1 MNAPLSI
8 LLLVLFTGYF
18 VSHAATPEWIWAP
31 KLEKQVNFS
40 RSFTLK
46 TKPKKAEISFTC
58 DNQAE
63 VWVNGISI
71 GTNRDWQFPVKVD
84 VTKHL
89 NVGENLI
96 TAAARDSGGQ
106 AGFIL
111 QLMAGDFELVTDKSW
126 LHGLDKPKGWP
137 KVAGEKW
144 TAAKPFGKHGASPW
158 GLALDGRPSSGG
170 SSPLPTGPSFSVH
183 KGFDAKK
190 LYDVP
195 KKEQGSWVSIT
206 ADDKGRLIASDQSGS
221 IYRITPQPIGKEET
235 EEAKVEK
242 IELSTGSAQGL
253 YYHPGNKKL
262 YVSQNGGPGGSGFYI
277 VEDADGDDKFDKV
290 SQIRKF
296 SGGGEHGPH
305 AIVPAPDG
313 KSLYVIAGNMTR
325 LPDPES
331 SLVPR
336 NWQEDQLLPRMP
348 DARGHARSTM
358 APGGW
363 VARTDLDGSTF
374 ELVTTGYRNPYDMAF
389 NADGELF
396 AYDADMEWDGG
407 TPWYRP
413 TRLCHS
419 VSGGEFGWRNG
430 SGKFPGFYEDSLPP
444 VVNIGP
450 GSPVG
455 VVSGKGAKFPAKY
468 QNAIYLLD
476 WTYSTI
482 WAVHLKADGASYK
495 GEAEEFVFGRPL
507 PVSDAVINPLDGAL
521 YFTVGGRGTQSA
533 LWRVT
538 YTGTEPTCPQD
549 LKDTRF
555 VKERQLRQTLEAY
568 HKVDKNAINVAWPA
582 LNHPDRFIRFAA
594 RIAIEHQPVETWQD
608 KALSERSPNA
618 AIYALMA
625 LARNGDKSL
634 LSKITEA
641 LNRIPF
647 AKLDN
652 ERQLGLLRTYSI
664 AFARMG
670 KPNPVLAAK
679 VEQKLDAWYPA
690 ASDALNHSLVNLL
703 VYLDSPTVVAKT
715 VPLMALATD
724 EKTEYNVN
732 VLSRNGGYARAF
744 QAVNESQPQ
753 KQQIHYAY
761 ALRVAMRGWSPELRK
776 QYFSW
781 FNNAKAFKGG
791 NSFGG
796 FIQNIRKEALAKVPN
811 EAERKE
817 LETLSEELTAEVAVL
832 PRAKG
837 PGKNWTTDE
846 LVALMSNNLS
856 GRNFENGKNMFAA
869 ALCASCHRFDGKG
882 GIGGP
887 DLTGAGNRYSHRDLL
902 DAIIEPNKVLSDQYQ
917 NSIWTLNDG
926 SIYTGK
932 SVGEEGEKLEIMPT
946 PIAPHHTLTIDKS
959 KIIKTEK
966 SPISPMMPGLLNSLN
981 QEEVLDLMAYMLSGG
996 DKNHSSF
1003 GN

>member
-1 MNAPLSI
+1 MKFPFALF
-8 LLLVLFTGYF
+8 LVVLFTGF
-18 VSHAATPEWIWAP
+18 SFSKAATPEWVWAP
-31 KLEKQVNFS
+31 QLVKEVNFAK
-40 RSFTLK
+40 SFSLK
-46 TKPKKAEISFTC
+46 SIPQKAEITFTC

-63 VWVNGISI
+63 VWVNGNSL
-71 GTNRDWQFPVKVD
+71 GANRDWQFPVKVN
-84 VTKHL
+84 VTKYL
-89 NVGENLI
+89 KAGENLI
-96 TAAARDSGGQ
+96 TAAGRDSGGQ

-111 QLMAGDFELVTDKSW
+111 QLKAGDFELVTDQTW
-126 LHGLDKPKGWP
+126 LHGLDKPNGWP

-144 TAAKPFGKHGASPW
+144 SSVRTYGKHGVSPW
-158 GLALDGRPSSGG
+158 GKALDGSTSSGG
-170 SSPLPTGPSFSVH
+170 SSPLPTGPNFSVLE
-183 KGFDAKK
+183 GFDAKK
-190 LYDVP
+190 LYSVP
-195 KKEQGSWVSIT
+195 KKEQGSWVSVT
-206 ADDKGRLIASDQSGS
+206 ADDKGRIIASAQNGS
-221 IYRITPQPIGKEET
+221 IFRITPQPIGNEET
-235 EEAKVEK
+235 EEATIEK
-242 IELSTGSAQGL
+242 IELKAGNAQGL
-253 YYHPGNKKL
+253 YFHPGNKKL

-277 VEDADGDDKFDKV
+277 IEDTDEDDTFDKV

-325 LPDPES
+325 LPNPEK

-363 VARTDLDGSTF
+363 VARTDLAGESF
-374 ELVTTGYRNPYDMAF
+374 ELVTTGFRNPYDMAF

-430 SGKFPGFYEDSLPP
+430 SGKFPVYYEDSLPP

-468 QNAIYLLD
+468 QNAIFLLD

-482 WAVHLKADGASYK
+482 WAVHLTADGASYK
-495 GEAEEFVFGRPL
+495 GEAEEFIFGRPL
-507 PVSDAVINPLDGAL
+507 PVSDAVVNPVDGAL

-538 YTGTEPTCPQD
+538 YTGSEPTSPLEQ
-549 LKDTRF
+549 KDTQF
-555 VKERQLRQTLEAY
+555 AKVRQLRQTLEKY
-568 HKVDKNAINVAWPA
+568 HKVDKNAIDAAWPA
-582 LNHPDRFIRFAA
+582 LHHPDRFIRFAA

-608 KALSERSPNA
+608 KALKEKAPET

-625 LARNGDKSL
+625 MARNGDKSL
-634 LSKITEA
+634 LSNITEA

-647 AKLDN
+647 EKLDN

-664 AFARMG
+664 TFARMG
-670 KPNPVLAAK
+670 KPAPALALK

-690 ASDALNHSLVNLL
+690 ASDALNHELVNLL
-703 VYLDSPTVVAKT
+703 VYLGSPTVVAKT

-732 VLSRNGGYARAF
+732 VLSRHGGYARAF
-744 QAVNESQPQ
+744 QAVIASQPQ

-761 ALRVAMRGWSPELRK
+761 ALRVAEKGWSPALRK

-796 FIQNIRKEALAKVPN
+796 FIQNIRKEALAKV
-811 EAERKE
+811 EDAALRKE
-817 LETLSEELTAEVAVL
+817 LETHSDELKTDVKVL

-837 PGKNWTTDE
+837 PGKNWKTEE
-846 LVALMSNNLS
+846 LLLLMSRNLNR
-856 GRNFENGKNMFAA
+856 RNFENGKNMFAA

-902 DAIIEPNKVLSDQYQ
+902 EAIIEPNKVLSDQYQ
-917 NSIWTLNDG
+917 NSIWTLKDG
-926 SIYTGK
+926 SQLTGK
-932 SVGEEGEKLEIMPT
+932 SVWEQDGKLTIMPT
-946 PIAPHHTLTIDKS
+946 PIAPNHFLYIDKAQ
-959 KIIKTEK
+959 IAKTTK

-981 QEEVLDLMAYMLSGG
+981 QDEVLDLMAYMLSGG
-996 DKNHSSF
+996 DKNHESF
-1003 GN
+1003 R

>member
-1 MNAPLSI
+1 MKSPFSLV
-8 LLLVLFTGYF
+8 LLVVFIGF
-18 VSHAATPEWIWAP
+18 SISKAATPEWIWAP
-31 KLEKQVNFS
+31 KLEKQVNFAK
-40 RSFTLK
+40 SFSLK
-46 TKPKKAEISFTC
+46 AKPKKAEITFTC

-63 VWVNGISI
+63 VWVNGNSL
-71 GTNRDWQFPVKVD
+71 GTNRDWKFPVKVN

-89 NVGENLI
+89 NAGENLI
-96 TAAARDSGGQ
+96 TVAGRDSGGQ

-111 QLMAGDFELVTDKSW
+111 QLKAGDFELVTDQTW
-126 LHGLDKPKGWP
+126 LHGLDQPKGWP

-144 TAAKPFGKHGASPW
+144 TAANTYGKHGVSPW
-158 GLALDGRPSSGG
+158 GKALDGSPSSGG
-170 SSPLPTGPSFSVH
+170 GSPLPTGPSFSVH
-183 KGFDAKK
+183 EGFDAKK
-190 LYDVP
+190 IYSVP
-195 KKEQGSWVSIT
+195 KNEQGSWVSLT
-206 ADDKGRLIASDQSGS
+206 VDDKGRIIASAQKGA
-221 IYRITPQPIGKEET
+221 IYRITPPVIGKEET
-235 EEAKVEK
+235 DEPKVEK
-242 IELSTGSAQGL
+242 IELKTGNAQGL
-253 YYHPGNKKL
+253 YFHPGNKKL

-277 VEDADGDDKFDKV
+277 VEDSDGDDKFDKV
-290 SQIRKF
+290 SSIRKF

-325 LPDPES
+325 LPNPEK

-336 NWQEDQLLPRMP
+336 NWKEDQLLPRMP
-348 DARGHARSTM
+348 DARGHARNTM

-363 VARTDLDGSTF
+363 VARTDLNGSTF

-430 SGKFPGFYEDSLPP
+430 SGKFPVFYEDTLPP

-455 VVSGKGAKFPAKY
+455 VVSGKNAKFPAKY

-482 WAVHLKADGASYK
+482 WAVHLTANGASYK

-507 PVSDAVINPLDGAL
+507 PVSDAVVNPVDGAL

-538 YTGTEPTCPQD
+538 YTGNESTCPKE
-549 LKDTRF
+549 LKDTQF
-555 VKERQLRQTLEAY
+555 AKVRQLRQTLEKF
-568 HKVDKNAINVAWPA
+568 HKVDKNALNAAWPA
-582 LNHPDRFIRFAA
+582 LHHPDRFIRFAA

-608 KALSERSPNA
+608 KALKEKAPET

-634 LSKITEA
+634 LPKLTEA

-647 AKLDN
+647 ERLDN

-670 KPNPVLAAK
+670 KPAPALAAK

-715 VPLMALATD
+715 IPLMALATD

-732 VLSRNGGYARAF
+732 VLSRHGGYARAF
-744 QAVNESQPQ
+744 QAINESQPQ

-761 ALRVAMRGWSPELRK
+761 ALRVANKGWSPDLRK

-781 FNNAKAFKGG
+781 FNNAKNFRGG

-811 EAERKE
+811 EMERKE
-817 LETLSEELTAEVAVL
+817 LEAISDELKAEVAVL

-837 PGKNWTTDE
+837 PGKNWRTEE
-846 LVALMSNNLS
+846 LVALMSKQLK
-856 GRNFENGKNMFAA
+856 GRNFENGKSMFAA

-917 NSIWTLNDG
+917 NSIWTLKDG
-926 SIYTGK
+926 SQFTGK
-932 SVGEEGEKLEIMPT
+932 SVGEKGGKLEIMPT
-946 PIAPHHTLTIDKS
+946 PLAPQHTLLIDKS
-959 KIIKTEK
+959 QIAKTTK

-981 QEEVLDLMAYMLSGG
+981 QDEVLDLMAYMLSGG
-996 DKNHSSF
+996 DKNHESF
-1003 GN
+1003 R